1 MSKYYLLDSG
11 VIKAIVNKNDQ
22 SNRASNEYFNDLV
35 TNLRPI
41 RTLFSV
47 SVESLNTSTLKKG
60 SEIWLKGNLV
70 RALLLD
76 SNCIISEGELYGD
89 AIEKVLPEYY
99 AGENSLTDELIL
111 MVAKDTS
118 YQIKEV
124 ATTDSALAQRISS
137 YTNVMVKHIA

>member
-11 VIKAIVNKNDQ
+11 VIKAIVNKKDQ
-22 SNRASNEYFNDLV
+22 SHVASNKYFNDLV
-35 TNLRPI
+35 TNRRPI
-41 RTLFSV
+41 MTLFSV
-47 SVESLNTSTLKKG
+47 AVESLNTSTLKNG
-60 SEIWLKGNLV
+60 SEIWLKGNHV
-70 RALLLD
+70 RALFLN

-118 YQIKEV
+118 YQVKEV
-124 ATTDSALAQRISS
+124 ATTDSLLAKKIS
-137 YTNVMVKHIA
+137 YLTTANARHIT